1 MFSMFSMSLLSLVTA
16 NRNNLNESQMQ
27 FGEENFGL
35 PCHKSS
41 SSRNLQ
47 FLSTNIFNFYV
58 LIITSLDTN
67 LLFFLI
73 YILLNHKYFP
83 SLHHLYNYHF
93 YYPQNSLLCGYT
105 HNLPNYSALNIYAVS
120 NFSL

>member
-1 MFSMFSMSLLSLVTA
+1 MFLMSLLSLITA
-16 NRNNLNESQMQ
+16 NHNNLNESQMQ
-27 FGEENFGL
+27 LGEENFGL
-35 PCHKSS
+35 LCHKSS

-58 LIITSLDTN
+58 LIITSLNTN

-73 YILLNHKYFP
+73 YILLDHKYFP

-93 YYPQNSLLCGYT
+93 YCLQNRLLCGYT
-105 HNLPNYSALNIYAVS
+105 HNLPNYTALNIHAVS